1 MEAATACP
9 VFESFGAAG
18 SREIGS
24 PIPLTLARSRNCV
37 MASLAADAKAQ
48 QPSPDPPA
56 ATGEA
61 KDPSADLAAALPPI
75 ADAPAVAPDVPASGD
90 VPERKGDDDDDDAP
104 PSLGGDGDA
113 SARTVYVRNL
123 AEGGTLADV
132 MTLFAEL
139 GVSIAYKKSKHVIA
153 VEMSTVAAATDAL
166 EMNGVM
172 VQPSQ
177 VGSVRFPPSPVHV
190 SLDP

>member
-1 MEAATACP
+1 
-9 VFESFGAAG
+9 
-18 SREIGS
+18 
-24 PIPLTLARSRNCV
+24 
-37 MASLAADAKAQ
+37 MASIAAADAKAQ

-61 KDPSADLAAALPPI
+61 KADLAAALPPI
-75 ADAPAVAPDVPASGD
+75 TDEPAVASDAPASGD
-90 VPERKGDDDDDDAP
+90 VPERKGDDDDVDDDDAP

-177 VGSVRFPPSPVHV
+177 VGSVRFPPSPVQV